1 VDGFTSVRLIGFL
14 KLLRGLL
21 GVLLS
26 CHHFSLGLMYACT
39 VRVWFGYALLALYG
53 CTVRYGGSLEPRP
66 GVQQGAKV
74 ERWLADIPAAPVL
87 VDEPF
92 LFQCSCDV
100 MERGVAFGAN
110 A

>member
-1 VDGFTSVRLIGFL
+1 
-14 KLLRGLL
+14 
-21 GVLLS
+21 
-26 CHHFSLGLMYACT
+26 M
-39 VRVWFGYALLALYG
+39 ALYG

-100 MERGVAFGAN
+100 MERVVAVARGMVRRGPREHTM
-110 A
+110 